1 MTRDPA
7 RTQARILSAA
17 TREFAAKGF
26 AGARVD
32 AIARRARINKRM
44 LYHYFG
50 DKKALFKATFTKRLL
65 EKRRA
70 WESAPEDL
78 GETLVHYLG
87 VIGGDREWT
96 RLLLWEALGFDERP
110 VVAEE
115 ERRESLRES
124 AARVRT
130 AQKKGTI
137 DPDLEPESVVLALI
151 ALSMFP
157 WAFPQMVRLVTG
169 GAPADKKFLAGYGT
183 VLARMAEGLEPRARK
198 VR

>member
-50 DKKALFKATFTKRLL
+50 DKKGLFKATFTKRLL

-70 WESAPEDL
+70 WESAPEDI

-110 VVAEE
+110 VAAED
-115 ERRESLRES
+115 ERRESLRAS
-124 AARVRT
+124 AKRVRG

-169 GAPADKKFLAGYGT
+169 GCPGDKKFLAGYGN
-183 VLARMAEGLEPRARK
+183 VLKRLGEGLKPRARK
-198 VR
+198 AR